1 MTVSITQQIEN
12 KAFAHYIIQHYLCAQ
27 NSNTHNMRTNRTSL
41 VSVSDRTAE
50 MVMLLADIK
59 ELHAKATSVFQNA
72 AGKLTSEQEQA
83 QKTVF
88 ADYYGFWQSQLFEMI
103 KKSINDTQTEL

>member
-1 MTVSITQQIEN
+1 MKT
-12 KAFAHYIIQHYLCAQ
+12 K
-27 NSNTHNMRTNRTSL
+27 TNRTSL

-59 ELHAKATSVFQNA
+59 ELHAEAISVFQDA
-72 AGKLTSEQEQA
+72 AGQLTTEQKQA
-83 QKTVF
+83 QKTAF

-103 KKSINDTQTEL
+103 KISINETQTQL